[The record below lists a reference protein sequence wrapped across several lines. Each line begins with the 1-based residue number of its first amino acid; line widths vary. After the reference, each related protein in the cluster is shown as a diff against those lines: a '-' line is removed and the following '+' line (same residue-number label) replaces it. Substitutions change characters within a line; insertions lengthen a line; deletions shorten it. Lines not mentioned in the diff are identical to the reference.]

1 MTANAGDLIATIV
14 QEVFWLL
21 LIIAMPIMLI
31 LVLIEFGVNIIFRL
45 AGQIKM
51 PSVEFLMKTL
61 VFVLAMPLLVYGLAR
76 TINGAFDSAP
86 PPLTLLEQFSG
97 P

>member
-31 LVLIEFGVNIIFRL
+31 LVLIEFGVNIICL

-61 VFVLAMPLLVYGLAR
+61 VFVLAMPLLVYGFAR